1 MKKKKRNNNKI
12 MKGIKQVKEYHFI
25 KRIGK
30 GVTATVYE
38 GINEKTNK
46 VVAIKAIPSE
56 KLSDSRSMENT
67 IKKRTA
73 AN

>member
-1 MKKKKRNNNKI
+1 MKKKKRNNHKI

-38 GINEKTNK
+38 GINEKNEQ
-46 VVAIKAIPSE
+46 SC
-56 KLSDSRSMENT
+56 RN
-67 IKKRTA
+67 
-73 AN
+73 